1 MLEDTE
7 EALLSEELELGEAR
21 PMRAEYDVVVYA
33 GDEDEEGVE
42 EVEEDDDDGSTW
54 AGVKGVRMD
63 REVEAELD
71 MAVGG
76 LQRRAV

>member
-7 EALLSEELELGEAR
+7 EARLSEELELGVAR

-33 GDEDEEGVE
+33 GDEDEEGVI
-42 EVEEDDDDGSTW
+42 EDDEDGSTW
-54 AGVKGVRMD
+54 AGVKGARMD

-76 LQRRAV
+76 LQRKEV